1 MKQNPIHGLAVAG
14 ALASLG
20 FCAPAGA
27 APHSV
32 QHVLVISVDGMHAV
46 DAERF
51 IATHPESALA
61 AIAGHAVRYTT
72 AATSRPSDSF
82 PGVLSFLTGGSP
94 ASHDVFY
101 DVSWDRTQWAPGAAK
116 CTGTQGQQ
124 TTYDETIDLLQAQVV
139 NGMTV
144 AIDQNRINPDLLPW
158 GMIDEECRH
167 IYPHQFVK
175 VNTIFDVVKQAGG
188 RTAWA
193 DKHAAYDLVTG
204 PTGKAVDD
212 LYTPEVTNPQTLV
225 VNNVTVPGPYDG
237 DYGIVGTNVTADAT
251 VSVNCTLDN
260 DRRKFKA
267 LIAQI
272 NGYDHTG
279 TGPQVGTPTVFGT
292 DLQAISVGQKVSHN
306 NTDGSCYAP
315 DPKGLDGPTPHTL
328 IGGVNVT
335 GHPGGYVDGS
345 GAPTDVLEYALEQ
358 TDAQLGLVLAA
369 LSARHIYDS
378 TMIIISAK
386 HGQTPI
392 DPLSVNP
399 PNGPTNKIGG
409 LQGLVAAAS
418 NASDPAAQAIIN
430 AGENEDDI
438 GLIWLQAADQHL
450 APLAAQW
457 LRDNNQAAGLH
468 IQQVLAGDLL
478 KLRFRD
484 PATDNHT
491 PDIIV
496 IPEPGTIY
504 TTSKKKNAE
513 HGGFSNDDTN
523 VALIVSQPGLQEK
536 VIKGA
541 VLTTQIAPT
550 ILSVLG
556 LDPNQLHAVQI
567 EHTEVL
573 PGLGL

>member
-1 MKQNPIHGLAVAG
+1 MKQALILAKLAVAG
-14 ALASLG
+14 AVAGLGLCALADEG
-20 FCAPAGA
+20 ERE
-27 APHSV
+27 V
-32 QHVLVISVDGMHAV
+32 KHVLVISVDGMHAV

-61 AIAGHAVRYTT
+61 ELAQHGVRYTT

-82 PGVLSFLTGGSP
+82 PGVLSIVTGGSS
-94 ASHDVFY
+94 ASADVFY
-101 DVSWDRTQWAPGAAK
+101 DVSWSRTQWPPGPAA

-124 TTYDETIDLLQAQVV
+124 TTYDETIDLLTVV
-139 NGMTV
+139 NGF
-144 AIDQNRINPDLLPW
+144 AIDQNKIDPTLLPW
-158 GMIDEECRH
+158 GMKNGTCQH
-167 IYPHQFVK
+167 IYPHDFVK
-175 VNTIFDVVKQAGG
+175 VNTMFDVVKQAGG

-204 PTGKAVDD
+204 PMGTAVDD
-212 LYTPEVTNPQTLV
+212 LYTPEVTNPETL
-225 VNNVTVPGPYDG
+225 NDASGNPIPGPYDG
-237 DYGIVGTNVTADAT
+237 DYGIVGGVATRDAT

-267 LIAQI
+267 LINEI

-306 NTDGSCYAP
+306 NTDGSCNAP
-315 DPKGLDGPTPHTL
+315 DPAGLNGK
-328 IGGVNVT
+328 
-335 GHPGGYVDGS
+335 PGGYLDGS
-345 GAPTDVLEYALEQ
+345 GSPTPVLEYALEQ
-358 TDAQLGLVLAA
+358 TDLQLGMVLAA
-369 LSARHIYDS
+369 LKARHIYDS
-378 TMIIISAK
+378 TLIVISAK

-392 DPLSVNP
+392 DPLQAR
-399 PNGPTNKIGG
+399 KIGH
-409 LQGLVAAAS
+409 LQSLVSAYAS
-418 NASDPAAQAIIN
+418 PSDSVAQAIVN

-438 GLIWLQAADQHL
+438 ALIWLQDQSVAA
-450 APLAAQW
+450 AAAQW
-457 LRDNNQAAGLH
+457 LRDHNAAAGLH
-468 IQQVLAGDLL
+468 IQQVLSGDLL

-484 PATDNHT
+484 PATDDQT

-496 IPEPGTIY
+496 VPELGVIY
-504 TTSKKKNAE
+504 TGSTAKNAE

-523 VALIVSQPGLQEK
+523 VALLVSQPGMTEK

-550 ILSVLG
+550 VLKALG
-556 LDPNQLHAVQI
+556 LNPAELKAVQI

>member
-1 MKQNPIHGLAVAG
+1 MKQQHAFRKAALAA
-14 ALASLG
+14 AIASLG
-20 FCAPAGA
+20 LCALTGA
-27 APHSV
+27 AAAPV
-32 QHVLVISVDGMHAV
+32 EHVLIISVDGLHSV

-61 AIAGHAVRYTT
+61 ELAEHAVRYTT

-82 PGVLSFLTGGSP
+82 PGVLSILTGGSP
-94 ASHDVFY
+94 ASADVFY
-101 DVSWDRTQWAPGAAK
+101 DVSWDRTQWPPGPAK

-124 TTYDETIDLLQAQVV
+124 TTYDETIDLLIVDSR
-139 NGMTV
+139 GL

-158 GMIDEECRH
+158 GIKDGSCQH
-167 IYPHQFVK
+167 IYPHDFVK
-175 VNTIFDVVKQAGG
+175 VNTVFDVVKHGHSG

-212 LYTPEVTNPQTLV
+212 LYTPEVTNPETL
-225 VNNVTVPGPYDG
+225 NDSSGNPIPGPYDG
-237 DYGIVGTNVTADAT
+237 DYGVVVDAKGTHVTRDAT
-251 VSVNCTLDN
+251 VSVLCTLDN
-260 DRRKFKA
+260 DKRKFDA
-267 LIAQI
+267 LVAEI

-279 TGPQVGTPTVFGT
+279 KGAQVGTPVLFGT
-292 DLQAISVGQKVSHN
+292 DLQAISVGQKVSLN
-306 NTDGSCYAP
+306 NTDGTCFAP
-315 DPKGLDGPTPHTL
+315 DPAGLNGT
-328 IGGVNVT
+328 
-335 GHPGGYVDGS
+335 PGGYVDGS
-345 GAPTDVLEYALEQ
+345 GTPTAVLEYALEQ
-358 TDAQLGLVLAA
+358 TDAQLGRVVAA
-369 LSARHIYDS
+369 LKQRHLYDS
-378 TMIIISAK
+378 TLIVISAK

-399 PNGPTNKIGG
+399 PNAPTNKIGG
-409 LQGLVAAAS
+409 LQGLVSAYVTANPPVNS
-418 NASDPAAQAIIN
+418 PAAQAIIN

-438 GLIWLQAADQHL
+438 ALIWLLAADQSK
-450 APLAAQW
+450 AADAAQW
-457 LRDNNQAAGLH
+457 LREYSVAAGLH

-484 PATDNHT
+484 PTTDNHT

-496 IPEPGTIY
+496 VPQPGTIY
-504 TTSKKKNAE
+504 TTSTKKNAE

-523 VALIVSQPGLQEK
+523 VALIVSKPGIREK

-550 ILSVLG
+550 VLRALD
-556 LDPNQLHAVQI
+556 LDPGELQSVQI